1 MLKSAAKGKCPRGA
15 QMNRHFSSL
24 ILLVVF
30 AAAAMPGIAAGQS
43 VATSNGKVPSGTSL
57 VAQLT
62 KSVDAKKARAGDPL
76 KAKIT
81 QDVLTNG
88 RIMIHRGSKLLGR
101 VIEAKASGEQEPR
114 SSLEM
119 VFDRVS
125 LKDGEELSF
134 HAVLVALAPAVQ
146 APDVLDASPSGYGG
160 LNPGG
165 SQPVSR
171 GASRPITANPRDRV
185 DHTREDALL
194 RASDPSSYGSQ
205 SNTLRNGFL
214 GSGNRGVFGMPE
226 VSLKSG
232 QLISTKADIKLE
244 SGTQIVLG
252 VTANQ

>member
-1 MLKSAAKGKCPRGA
+1 MSWGA
-15 QMNRHFSSL
+15 QMNRHFSSF
-24 ILLVVF
+24 ILPVVF
-30 AAAAMPGIAAGQS
+30 AASAMPTIAAGQS
-43 VATSNGKVPSGTSL
+43 GQSVTTANGKVPPGTSL
-57 VAQLT
+57 VAQLM
-62 KSVDAKKARAGDPL
+62 KGVDAKKARAGDPL

-101 VIEAKASGEQEPR
+101 VVEAKASGGQEPR
-114 SSLEM
+114 SSLGM
-119 VFDRVS
+119 LFDRVS

-134 HAVLVALAPAVQ
+134 HSVLLALAPAVP
-146 APDVLDASPSGYGG
+146 APDALDVTSSGYGG
-160 LNPGG
+160 VNSGG

-171 GASRPITANPRDRV
+171 GASRPIAIAPRDRV
-185 DHTREDALL
+185 DHTREDALQ

-205 SNTLRNGFL
+205 GNTLRNGFL
-214 GSGNRGVFGMPE
+214 GSANRGVFGMPE

-244 SGTQIVLG
+244 SGTQMVLG